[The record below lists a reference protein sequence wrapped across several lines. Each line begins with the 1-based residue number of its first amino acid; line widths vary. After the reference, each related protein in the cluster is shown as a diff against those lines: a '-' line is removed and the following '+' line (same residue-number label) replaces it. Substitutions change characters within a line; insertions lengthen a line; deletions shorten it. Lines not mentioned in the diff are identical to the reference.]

1 MAKIAIP
8 RLELAAGMLG
18 NSGRTATT
26 EAANAS
32 QRTHGHSAPAEI
44 HGVETRTPKGETRRV
59 IGSERKL
66 TMPRMIRKKQPT
78 PVGIGERIDQAE
90 TLSLILPL
98 PGPRRQ
104 PRWSAPRRRFA
115 GRPPRACHEKI
126 STRFKYRPWRPI
138 KANYWSPAFA
148 SRARGMPGIA
158 CPTVK

>member
-1 MAKIAIP
+1 MNRIAVLSDTP
-8 RLELAAGMLG
+8 RSQRDARRERVGRIGEAGSRCANAPMSKDAGRPQPSARAGQAHAVERAAPDWVTVTCTIGMLMFG
-18 NSGRTATT
+18 
-26 EAANAS
+26 
-32 QRTHGHSAPAEI
+32 I
-44 HGVETRTPKGETRRV
+44 RV

-115 GRPPRACHEKI
+115 GRPPRA
-126 STRFKYRPWRPI
+126 R
-138 KANYWSPAFA
+138 
-148 SRARGMPGIA
+148 
-158 CPTVK
+158 